1 MRRLFGGGFGP
12 GVTFWSGTLLGVVL
26 LAVAGAVLVQASGLT
41 EEGAEAVFFALAAV
55 YCGLMLRAL
64 LRSCRAAGGPTDWQ
78 WFGLFMVAGTLAG
91 TALSLIVLALPYE
104 LRPRFALHWEIRA
117 LNDGLPEEA
126 GEGITLMRVDMPD
139 AGTVVFYY
147 RARDPAEPGDI
158 GATVDLNA
166 APGAADNCAA
176 FDPWF
181 RQGVAQVVFDYTH
194 PNGGVRETLSGAAC
208 RGVSV

>member
-1 MRRLFGGGFGP
+1 MNKHDPIIGRYVY
-12 GVTFWSGTLLGVVL
+12 VTCQGKSYRT
-26 LAVAGAVLVQASGLT
+26 
-41 EEGAEAVFFALAAV
+41 
-55 YCGLMLRAL
+55 Y
-64 LRSCRAAGGPTDWQ
+64 
-78 WFGLFMVAGTLAG
+78 
-91 TALSLIVLALPYE
+91 Y
-104 LRPRFALHWEIRA
+104 
-117 LNDGLPEEA
+117 EEA

-208 RGVSV
+208 RGVSA